1 MLRTLLLSAIL
12 AVSLLALGGCGGGD
26 EATPAQTT
34 ANGAPFDQAF
44 IDAMVP
50 HHREAIAMAKEAQE
64 GGLRTEELRMVSAEI
79 TAAQERE
86 IAQMLDW
93 RDQWFGSREIEAGG
107 AAALGLSDAEAGME
121 MHESGSIATS
131 GDVDQAFAQA
141 MIPHHEGAI
150 AMAKLAQERSDRD
163 EIRSLADAIV
173 EAQQDEIEILRKH
186 SVGGMNHG

>member
-1 MLRTLLLSAIL
+1 MFSKLFIAAVLSL
-12 AVSLLALGGCGGGD
+12 VALSGCGGGD
-26 EATPAQTT
+26 DTPTAQTA
-34 ANGAPFDQAF
+34 ANGVPFDQAF

-64 GGLRTEELRMVSAEI
+64 GGLETEELRTVAAEI
-79 TAAQERE
+79 IAAQKRE

-93 RDQWFGSREIEAGG
+93 REEWFGSRQIGTGG
-107 AAALGLSDAEAGME
+107 AAALGLSDEEAGMV

-150 AMAKLAQERSDRD
+150 AMAKLAQDRASRE
-163 EIRSLADAIV
+163 EIGSLADAIV
-173 EAQQDEIEILRKH
+173 AAQEQEIEILRKH
-186 SVGGMNHG
+186 SGGSMDHG

>member
-1 MLRTLLLSAIL
+1 MIRKLVFTTVLT
-12 AVSLLALGGCGGGD
+12 VSLLVLGGCGGGD
-26 EATPAQTT
+26 DPVAAQTA

-64 GGLRTEELRMVSAEI
+64 GGLETEELQTVSAEI
-79 TAAQERE
+79 IAAQERE

-93 RDQWFGSREIEAGG
+93 REEWFGSREIGSGG
-107 AAALGLSDAEAGME
+107 AAALGLSDDEAGML

-131 GDVDQAFAQA
+131 GDVDQAFAEG

-150 AMAKLAQERSDRD
+150 AMAKLAQDRASH
-163 EIRSLADAIV
+163 EELRSLADAIV
-173 EAQQDEIEILRKH
+173 SAQEDEIDVLRKH
-186 SVGGMNHG
+186 SGGGMNHG